1 MPQFNMPSPSLPPPP
16 AKPQMPAVAPPAM
29 PQVSPPQMPAA
40 APAAKS
46 SNILVIVIFC
56 LLAFLVGGVLVYV
69 VMRHG

>member
-40 APAAKS
+40 PAAKS

-56 LLAFLVGGVLVYV
+56 LLAFLVGGVLVYL
-69 VMRHG
+69 VMRRG